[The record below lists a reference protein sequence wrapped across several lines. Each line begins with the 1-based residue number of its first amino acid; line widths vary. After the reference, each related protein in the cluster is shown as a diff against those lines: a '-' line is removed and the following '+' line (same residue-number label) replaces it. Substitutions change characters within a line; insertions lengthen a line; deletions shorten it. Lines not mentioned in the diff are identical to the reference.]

1 MNGGNIAV
9 LIGAL
14 IVFTGIV
21 LVGAQIMND
30 SNDMHNNSFK
40 LIGAEAGSTKFQVET
55 TFPGMLV
62 IALGVLLLISGAAIS
77 R

>member
-1 MNGGNIAV
+1 MNGGNIAILMGV
-9 LIGAL
+9 L

-21 LVGAQIMND
+21 LVGAQIMDN
-30 SNDMHNNSFK
+30 SNGMHNNSFK

-62 IALGVLLLISGAAIS
+62 IAMGVLLLISGAAIS